1 MIPENR
7 IPTHPGEIL
16 SEEFLEPT
24 GTTREELSMRIG
36 VPVQHVHEIADGE
49 RAITPDIAMLLSQAL
64 DTSPDFWLDLQN
76 AHDLALVRPFYG
88 EARTTRRGRKH
99 RELPGVT
106 AQSTSSSQALRSA
119 DRPSRW
125 SAAWTDAFNRPRG
138 VPTSKWAPRKLVAA
152 DSLGFDEFRHRVRD
166 LDLAARAGLGRV
178 QCLEDLR
185 REHIA
190 ANDRQ
195 VRRRVH

>member
-76 AHDLALVRPFYG
+76 AHDLALSDRS
-88 EARTTRRGRKH
+88 TGRLEQLGVAESTGNY
-99 RELPGVT
+99 RE
-106 AQSTSSSQALRSA
+106 
-119 DRPSRW
+119 
-125 SAAWTDAFNRPRG
+125 
-138 VPTSKWAPRKLVAA
+138 
-152 DSLGFDEFRHRVRD
+152 
-166 LDLAARAGLGRV
+166 
-178 QCLEDLR
+178 
-185 REHIA
+185 
-190 ANDRQ
+190 
-195 VRRRVH
+195 